1 MNQYF
6 VILCSAFRLL
16 STGRDTASVTAGF
29 ATAFFF
35 LLLGRGVLAIVLA
48 VPDACACARPVVA
61 RGCCILTDPY
71 PEARGRCRMTDSE
84 FRLGRFAGS
93 QNPMGCISFS

>member
-1 MNQYF
+1 MDAIQGSEEPGRIGRAAAATAAISMAVLVGGYGGG
-6 VILCSAFRLL
+6 AL

-48 VPDACACARPVVA
+48 VPDACACAPVA
-61 RGCCILTDPY
+61 ASRRCCMGAEISLVVRT
-71 PEARGRCRMTDSE
+71 
-84 FRLGRFAGS
+84 AGV
-93 QNPMGCISFS
+93 G